1 MAGPG
6 GDSEGEVQVGGESDG
21 FVVSNLS
28 CRKLNEEDKER
39 FRREKEQYDSVMSG
53 GGVKLPT
60 ETIKTS
66 SEPGLLKC
74 IRSGCSAP
82 SVRNVE
88 WEDEYCSNKCVV
100 LHCDQVF
107 NDWVREQKKN
117 LV

>member
-1 MAGPG
+1 MLI
-6 GDSEGEVQVGGESDG
+6 SEYFFQ
-21 FVVSNLS
+21 
-28 CRKLNEEDKER
+28 
-39 FRREKEQYDSVMSG
+39 
-53 GGVKLPT
+53 
-60 ETIKTS
+60 
-66 SEPGLLKC
+66 C
-74 IRSGCSAP
+74 IRAGCTNP

>member
-1 MAGPG
+1 MA
-6 GDSEGEVQVGGESDG
+6 
-21 FVVSNLS
+21 
-28 CRKLNEEDKER
+28 
-39 FRREKEQYDSVMSG
+39 G
-53 GGVKLPT
+53 GGVKVPA
-60 ETIKTS
+60 EPMKV

-88 WEDEYCSNKCVV
+88 GEDEYCCNKCVV

-107 NDWVREQKKN
+107 NDWVRDQKKN

>member
-1 MAGPG
+1 M
-6 GDSEGEVQVGGESDG
+6 V
-21 FVVSNLS
+21 
-28 CRKLNEEDKER
+28 
-39 FRREKEQYDSVMSG
+39 SG
-53 GGVKLPT
+53 GAKVPVEPVKV
-60 ETIKTS
+60 S
-66 SEPGLLKC
+66 VEPGMLRC

-88 WEDEYCSNKCVV
+88 WEDEYCSNQCVV